1 MTEEYKRQTNELFY
15 NVTHRGSK
23 VSEAS
28 LTELLAMQKGLEAF
42 IKEKKQKEFEED
54 VKALRE
60 AFEQFQAKYPS
71 ASWYVQVEQEGCFEE
86 HDLFDLIDFTEIEP

>member
-1 MTEEYKRQTNELFY
+1 MTEEFKRQTNELFY

-42 IKEKKQKEFEED
+42 IKEKKQKEFEAD
-54 VKALRE
+54 VKALRKTIE
-60 AFEQFQAKYPS
+60 DFKSKYPS
-71 ASWYVQVEQEGCFEE
+71 ADWYVEVEQEGCLEE
-86 HDLFDLIDFTEIEP
+86 HDLFDLMDFSRIEP

>member
-42 IKEKKQKEFEED
+42 IKEKKQKEFEAD
-54 VKALRE
+54 VNALRE
-60 AFEQFQAKYPS
+60 AFEQFKAKYPG
-71 ASWYVQVEQEGCFEE
+71 ANWYVQVEQGGCFEE
-86 HDLFDLIDFTEIEP
+86 HDLFDLMDFIEIEP

>member
-1 MTEEYKRQTNELFY
+1 MTEEYKRQVNDLFY

-42 IKEKKQKEFEED
+42 IKEKKQKEFETD
-54 VKALRE
+54 VKALRKTIE
-60 AFEQFQAKYPS
+60 DFKSKYPS
-71 ASWYVQVEQEGCFEE
+71 ADWIVEVEQEGCFEE
-86 HDLFDLIDFTEIEP
+86 HDLFDLMDFSRIEP

>member
-42 IKEKKQKEFEED
+42 IKEKKQKEFEAD
-54 VKALRE
+54 VKELQE
-60 AFEQFQAKYPS
+60 AFERFKTKYPS
-71 ASWYVQVEQEGCFEE
+71 ADWYVQVEQEGCFEE
-86 HDLFDLIDFTEIEP
+86 HDLFDLMDFTEIEP

>member
-42 IKEKKQKEFEED
+42 IKEKKQKEFEAD
-54 VKALRE
+54 VKALRKTIE
-60 AFEQFQAKYPS
+60 DFKSKYPS
-71 ASWYVQVEQEGCFEE
+71 ADWIVEVEQEGCLEE
-86 HDLFDLIDFTEIEP
+86 HDLFDLMDFSRIEP

>member
-42 IKEKKQKEFEED
+42 IKEKKQKEFEAD
-54 VKALRE
+54 VKALRKTIE
-60 AFEQFQAKYPS
+60 DFKSKYPS
-71 ASWYVQVEQEGCFEE
+71 ANWRRGALKSMTC
-86 HDLFDLIDFTEIEP
+86 LT